1 MRRQHLA
8 LCVFLAAAGGPL
20 GAYAGAQSNQDP
32 VLPASITFATSTGYW
47 EDDGTAPAVAHA
59 PAGATS
65 PAAPEATAPAVPATA
80 IVRPRP
86 RHGYYKLFA
95 VRQPDRTAR
104 IYLQQI
110 AQTDDGPSIV
120 STVEVQE
127 LNDLNPYVTD
137 IRPENSTGRL
147 NEPGLFAMV
156 YLKTDP
162 DGDPNSWSV
171 VIDEFGELAVEKS
184 GH

>member
-1 MRRQHLA
+1 MKRFGLTACA
-8 LCVFLAAAGGPL
+8 LLIAAVPLAAHA
-20 GAYAGAQSNQDP
+20 AETTDP
-32 VLPASITFATSTGYW
+32 ILPASITFATSTGYW
-47 EDDGTAPAVAHA
+47 ADDGNAPAVTRPPVAATPNA
-59 PAGATS
+59 PATAT
-65 PAAPEATAPAVPATA
+65 PAAPSQ
-80 IVRPRP
+80 P

-95 VRQPDRTAR
+95 VRQADRTAKV
-104 IYLQQI
+104 YLQQI
-110 AQTDDGPSIV
+110 AQTETGPEIV

-162 DGDPNSWSV
+162 DSDANSWTV
-171 VIDEFGELAVEKS
+171 IIDEFGDISVEKS

>member
-1 MRRQHLA
+1 MKRFGLTACA
-8 LCVFLAAAGGPL
+8 LLIAAAPL
-20 GAYAGAQSNQDP
+20 ATHAADATDP
-32 VLPASITFATSTGYW
+32 ILPASITFATSTGYW
-47 EDDGTAPAVAHA
+47 ADDGNAPAVTRPPAASTPNA
-59 PAGATS
+59 PASATAT
-65 PAAPEATAPAVPATA
+65 PAAPSQ
-80 IVRPRP
+80 P

-95 VRQPDRTAR
+95 VRQADRTAKV
-104 IYLQQI
+104 YLQQI
-110 AQTDDGPSIV
+110 AQTETGPEIV

-162 DGDPNSWSV
+162 DGDADSWTV
-171 VIDEFGELAVEKS
+171 IIDEFGDISVEKS